1 MFTTGFKYYFG
12 MGMLFLVTG
21 ILYGWTS
28 GGVDWSLF
36 PGALGDMYFQLLGAV
51 TMGYKGAVGDHFG
64 YAMLLGAAA
73 CVITIGGV
81 LVSFRDADS
90 KPLAEV
96 AGTPEAP
103 VLRPVTT
110 GRYWAP
116 LSAFGAALLVV
127 GFATNGWVSLLGA
140 AVLAFLAIEWSM
152 SAWADR
158 TTGDPEVNA
167 AARSKIMSP
176 IEVPVVGALVVAF
189 VGLGVSRLYL
199 AVPKLG
205 ATWLS
210 LVIAGVIFVGA
221 IGLAT
226 IPKAGKSLLT
236 GIVVLFALAVLGTGV
251 AGVAIGERE
260 LHDESEEYTV
270 EGEGGVGAPL
280 RATPTTAAPSE
291 KHDGHSSEKSG
302 GHSDKSSEY

>member
-12 MGMLFLVTG
+12 MGMLFLVAAV
-21 ILYGWTS
+21 LYGWTS

-36 PGALGDMYFQLLGAV
+36 PGALGDLYFQLLGAV

-73 CVITIGGV
+73 CAVTIGGV

-90 KPLAEV
+90 TPLAEV

-103 VLRPVTT
+103 ALRPVTT

-116 LSAFGAALLVV
+116 LTAFAAALLVV
-127 GFATNGWVSLLGA
+127 GFATTAWVSLLGA
-140 AVLAFLAIEWSM
+140 AVLAFLAIEWTI

-158 TTGDPEVNA
+158 TTGDPAVNA
-167 AARSKIMSP
+167 AARSKLMSP
-176 IEVPVVGALVVAF
+176 IEVPVIGVLVVAF

-210 LVIAGVIFVGA
+210 LLVAVVIFVGA
-221 IGLAT
+221 IGLAM

-236 GIVVLFALAVLGTGV
+236 GIVVLFALGVLGTGV

-280 RATPTTAAPSE
+280 RATPTTAAKSE
-291 KHDGHSSEKSG
+291 MDDDHSDKSG
-302 GHSDKSSEY
+302 GHSEKSSEY

>member
-12 MGMLFLVTG
+12 MGMLFLVAAV
-21 ILYGWTS
+21 LYGWTS

-36 PGALGDMYFQLLGAV
+36 PGALGDLYFQLLGAV

-73 CVITIGGV
+73 CAVTIGGV

-90 KPLAEV
+90 MPLAEV

-103 VLRPVTT
+103 ALRPVTT

-116 LSAFGAALLVV
+116 LTAFAAALLVV
-127 GFATNGWVSLLGA
+127 GFATTAWVSLLGA
-140 AVLAFLAIEWSM
+140 AVLAFLAIEWTI

-158 TTGDPEVNA
+158 TTGDPAVNA
-167 AARSKIMSP
+167 AARSKLMSP
-176 IEVPVVGALVVAF
+176 IEVPVIGVLVVAF

-210 LVIAGVIFVGA
+210 LLVAVVIFVGA
-221 IGLAT
+221 IGLAM

-236 GIVVLFALAVLGTGV
+236 GIVVLFALGVLGTGV

-280 RATPTTAAPSE
+280 RATPTTAAKSE
-291 KHDGHSSEKSG
+291 MDDDHSDKSG
-302 GHSDKSSEY
+302 GHSEKSSEY